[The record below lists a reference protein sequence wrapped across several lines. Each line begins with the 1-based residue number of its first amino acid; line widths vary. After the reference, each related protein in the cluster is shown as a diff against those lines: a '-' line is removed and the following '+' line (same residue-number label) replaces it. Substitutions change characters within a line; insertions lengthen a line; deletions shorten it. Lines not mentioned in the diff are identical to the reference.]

1 MIPAPKRGGEVV
13 NVIEHPATDHT
24 KDPANKKARKQFH
37 SIVLNWSYS
46 SGRDFPWRV
55 TSNPFHIL
63 VAEVLLRQTQ
73 SEITV
78 IRIRSEVLVRLV
90 VLSNTVKPQVSDA
103 APIGA
108 RPARTC
114 HSHAGY

>member
-1 MIPAPKRGGEVV
+1 MIPAPKRGGEAV

-24 KDPANKKARKQFH
+24 EDPANKKTRKQFH

-55 TSNPFHIL
+55 ISNPFHIL

-73 SEITV
+73 ADRVVEPYF
-78 IRIRSEVLVRLV
+78 ELVEQYPTAGAFAKLTQANSTNGLGHLV
-90 VLSNTVKPQVSDA
+90 PSDGQ
-103 APIGA
+103 ID
-108 RPARTC
+108 
-114 HSHAGY
+114 